1 MRHKTSRAI
10 GCASSTTKRSA
21 PYGVRDKMSNFTEAC
36 WPKNDL
42 AVCSLTVVVPV
53 LNEEAGLAEFHL
65 RLMMALQELQITHE
79 ILYVD
84 DGSTDGTE
92 AQLKSLQRCHACV
105 SIAKLSRNF
114 GKEAAMTAGL
124 QLAKGQAVVIIDA
137 DLQDPPELIG
147 QMVDAWRQGADVVSM
162 RRRSRAGESWFKEAS
177 AFAFYR
183 VFNAL
188 ADVHMPADVGD
199 YRLLSRRVVNA
210 INQLPER
217 NRFMKGIFAWVGFR
231 TVTIEY
237 DRHARAEG
245 ESKWPYR
252 KLWRFAVEGIT
263 GFSVAPLKL
272 ATYTGVVSS
281 LLSFGYAALFLIKT
295 LLVGEAVHGFP
306 TLIVSILLLGG
317 LQLMA
322 IGILG
327 EYIGRIF
334 LESKRRP
341 LFLLDEY
348 EQATSLSYEAKH
360 VRFSS
365 PQAVL
370 QQTNPVEHEHRVA

>member
-1 MRHKTSRAI
+1 
-10 GCASSTTKRSA
+10 
-21 PYGVRDKMSNFTEAC
+21 MSNFTEAC
-36 WPKNDL
+36 WPKNDQ
-42 AVCSLTVVVPV
+42 AACSLTVVVPV
-53 LNEEAGLAEFHL
+53 FNEEAGIVEFHH
-65 RLMMALQELQITHE
+65 RLMAALHALQVTHE
-79 ILYVD
+79 ILYID
-84 DGSTDGTE
+84 DGSTDGTD
-92 AQLKSLQRCHACV
+92 AQLKAIRCRHTCV
-105 SIAKLSRNF
+105 SVAKLSRNF

-147 QMVDAWRQGADVVSM
+147 QMLDAWRQGADVVSM
-162 RRRSRAGESWFKEAS
+162 RRRSRAGESWVKEAS

-210 INQLPER
+210 INQLPEQ

-231 TVTIEY
+231 SVTIEY

-245 ESKWPYR
+245 QSKWPYR

-272 ATYTGVVSS
+272 ATYTGLASS
-281 LLSFGYAALFLIKT
+281 LLSFGYAAHFLIKT
-295 LLVGEAVHGFP
+295 LLVGDAVHGFP
-306 TLIVSILLLGG
+306 TLIVSILMLGG

-348 EQATSLSYEAKH
+348 EQATSLNVEPRP
-360 VRFSS
+360 VWLNV
-365 PQAVL
+365 PQAL
-370 QQTNPVEHEHRVA
+370 AQTSIQAAHEHRVA

>member
-1 MRHKTSRAI
+1 
-10 GCASSTTKRSA
+10 
-21 PYGVRDKMSNFTEAC
+21 MSHFTEAC
-36 WPKNDL
+36 LTQNDQ
-42 AVCSLTVVVPV
+42 AACCLTVVVPV
-53 LNEEAGLAEFHL
+53 LNEEAGLTEFHH
-65 RLMMALQELQITHE
+65 RLTTALEGLQVLYE

-84 DGSTDGTE
+84 DGSTDGTK
-92 AQLKSLQRCHACV
+92 ALLKQLRSRHTRV

-124 QLAKGQAVVIIDA
+124 QLAKGQAVVLIDA

-147 QMVDAWRQGADVVSM
+147 QMVNAWRQGADVVSM

-231 TVTIEY
+231 NVTIEY

-245 ESKWPYR
+245 QSKWPYR

-272 ATYTGVVSS
+272 ATYTGLVSAF
-281 LLSFGYAALFLIKT
+281 LSFGYAAHFLIKT
-295 LLVGEAVHGFP
+295 LLVGEVVHGFP
-306 TLIVSILLLGG
+306 TLIVSMLLLGG
-317 LQLMA
+317 LQLLA

-334 LESKRRP
+334 LEAKRRP

-348 EQATSLSYEAKH
+348 EQAGSPSNE
-360 VRFSS
+360 SS
-365 PQAVL
+365 PTRLSTPELTAEHSIH
-370 QQTNPVEHEHRVA
+370 PEHEHRVA

>member
-1 MRHKTSRAI
+1 
-10 GCASSTTKRSA
+10 
-21 PYGVRDKMSNFTEAC
+21 MSNFSEAC
-36 WPKNDL
+36 DHNNEHT
-42 AVCSLTVVVPV
+42 ACSLTVIVPV
-53 LNEEAGLAEFHL
+53 LNEEAGLVEFHL
-65 RLMMALQELQITHE
+65 RLMLTLRALQMTYEV
-79 ILYVD
+79 LYID
-84 DGSTDGTE
+84 DGSTDGTST
-92 AQLKSLQRCHACV
+92 LLRDFHQRNPNV
-105 SIAKLSRNF
+105 SVAKLSRNF

-124 QLAKGQAVVIIDA
+124 QLAKGRAVVIIDA
-137 DLQDPPELIG
+137 DLQDPPELIEK
-147 QMVDAWRQGADVVSM
+147 MVSAWRRGADVVSM
-162 RRRSRAGESWFKEAS
+162 RRRSRAGESWLKEAS

-183 VFNAL
+183 VFNTL
-188 ADVHMPADVGD
+188 ADVPMPADVGD
-199 YRLLSRRVVNA
+199 FRLLSRRVVTA

-231 TVTIEY
+231 NEIIEY

-245 ESKWPYR
+245 ETKWPYR

-272 ATYTGVVSS
+272 ATYTGLASS
-281 LLSFGYAALFLIKT
+281 LVSFAYASHFLFKT
-295 LLVGEAVHGFP
+295 LVFGETVHGFP

-341 LFLLDEY
+341 LFLLDKY
-348 EQATSLSYEAKH
+348 EQATSLS
-360 VRFSS
+360 
-365 PQAVL
+365 PQ
-370 QQTNPVEHEHRVA
+370 PVPFRMTSAPSLPIASLHAEHEHRAA

>member
-1 MRHKTSRAI
+1 
-10 GCASSTTKRSA
+10 
-21 PYGVRDKMSNFTEAC
+21 MSNFTEAC
-36 WPKNDL
+36 WPKNDQ
-42 AVCSLTVVVPV
+42 AACYLTVVVPV
-53 LNEEAGLAEFHL
+53 FNEEAGIVEFHH
-65 RLMMALQELQITHE
+65 RLMMALHALQVTHE
-79 ILYVD
+79 ILYID
-84 DGSTDGTE
+84 DGSTDGTD
-92 AQLKSLQRCHACV
+92 AQLKTLRCRHTCV
-105 SIAKLSRNF
+105 SVAKLSRNF

-147 QMVDAWRQGADVVSM
+147 QMLDAWRQGADVVSM

-217 NRFMKGIFAWVGFR
+217 NRFMKGIFAWVGFQS
-231 TVTIEY
+231 VTIEY

-245 ESKWPYR
+245 QSKWPYR

-272 ATYTGVVSS
+272 ATYTGLASA
-281 LLSFGYAALFLIKT
+281 LLSFGYAAHFLIKT
-295 LLVGEAVHGFP
+295 LLVGDAVHGFP
-306 TLIVSILLLGG
+306 TLIVSILMLGG

-348 EQATSLSYEAKH
+348 EQATALH
-360 VRFSS
+360 VESRPVWLDVPQAS
-365 PQAVL
+365 PQTSIQA
-370 QQTNPVEHEHRVA
+370 EHEHRVA